1 MDDCIFT
8 FKVRSGW
15 LELRFLDVNWWIWGK
30 VGGYSLIIQGCNPG
44 EGGMN
49 MGGVLKRKYKNQ
61 DGDSPK
67 KTV

>member
-1 MDDCIFT
+1 MLTGEFEE
-8 FKVRSGW
+8 R
-15 LELRFLDVNWWIWGK
+15 WG
-30 VGGYSLIIQGCNPG
+30 VILTLIIQGCNPG